1 MLLDPNLDMFAE
13 VAATQPAFA
22 EYLNHVYNKESVL
35 SPDGTTRYLAYSL
48 ALKEVLHPSDASNS
62 STTSLTIEY
71 LQVQCRAAL
80 VKMHDERTVLPQ
92 YLASQDGELSFSKQT
107 QAHADTA
114 GCEASNDK
122 FSESV
127 FGVFD
132 RMLKRCPG
140 ICREAAS
147 GLAQARSLDAPLDS
161 LDAPECVTVVYFHRP
176 FHVYEHIHVSQAM
189 RNKSF
194 YAGDAVQRRIAQDP
208 RRREWGHITHS
219 PSQSVCRWSNTPA

>member
-1 MLLDPNLDMFAE
+1 MFAE

-22 EYLNHVYNKESVL
+22 EYLNHVYNEETVL
-35 SPDGTTRYLAYSL
+35 SPDGTTKHLAYSL
-48 ALKEVLHPSDASNS
+48 ALKEVLSPSDASNA

-132 RMLKRCPG
+132 RMLKRCSG

-161 LDAPECVTVVYFHRP
+161 LDAPVCVTVVYSCTFTDPFTCMCTYMFHRRCETRASTRATP
-176 FHVYEHIHVSQAM
+176 CSVA
-189 RNKSF
+189 K
-194 YAGDAVQRRIAQDP
+194 RRTR